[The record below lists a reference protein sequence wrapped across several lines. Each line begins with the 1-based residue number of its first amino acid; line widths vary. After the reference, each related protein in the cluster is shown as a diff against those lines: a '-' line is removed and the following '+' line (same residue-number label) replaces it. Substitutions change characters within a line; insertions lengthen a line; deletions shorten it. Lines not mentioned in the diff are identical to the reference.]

1 MNQQGFFFP
10 LAIVIAVVFLSA
22 AVELTY
28 LIQTRIEATDDLYRR
43 TRLFYA
49 AESGAEIF
57 KAWYDKDPTLN
68 NDSSYLTMNNFD
80 SRELFDF
87 SMDDIDIRIY
97 LLRNTALIPR
107 WAYDSTVTSGSS
119 KASLRCLFFSSI
131 STADNPRRKI
141 DDTEASYGFYYFT
154 NENQSSRHWF
164 EFCR

>member
-1 MNQQGFFFP
+1 MNQRGFFFP
-10 LAIVIAVVFLSA
+10 LAIVIAVVFLLA

-49 AESGAEIF
+49 AESGSEIF
-57 KAWYDKDPTLN
+57 KAWCDKDPTLN

-87 SMDDIDIRIY
+87 SMDDMNVQIY

-107 WAYDSTVTSGSS
+107 WAYDSSGGSS

-131 STADNPRRKI
+131 ASADNPRRKI
-141 DDTEASYGFYYFT
+141 DDFEASYGFYYFT
-154 NENQSSRHWF
+154 NENQNSRHWF